1 MTADLMTTY
10 TAVNNA
16 DQCAQAGL
24 DWLRT
29 EGPKLG
35 FKWTRINLKELDIAS
50 TFDCALAQAA
60 NRNYSYALDVALA
73 HEHVPYENG
82 AAWAGKCGFNGRYVS
97 NVQLNRA
104 WKKAIRAAR
113 PWWKKPLNWVGR

>member
-10 TAVNNA
+10 TAVTDA
-16 DQCAQAGL
+16 DRYAQAGF

-29 EGPKLG
+29 EGPRLG

-60 NRNYSYALDVALA
+60 NRHYSYALDAALD
-73 HEHVPYENG
+73 HERVSYEN
-82 AAWAGKCGFNGRYVS
+82 ANTWAGEHGFNCRYVNS
-97 NVQLNRA
+97 AQLNRA
-104 WKKAIRAAR
+104 WKKAIREAR